1 MMRKDDTIAIL
12 FVTAL
17 TIVVWVWA
25 AGNTK
30 YTSDETVT
38 VFFSPP
44 EGSKSTILPESTSL
58 TLTFSGTRSAV
69 DSAKTACENGLF
81 LTLGDTDEQ
90 LTLSEIS
97 RRISSLDTIKDTDA
111 LINDAYSKQFPL
123 KIQTVELVEAAIEI
137 NLPNVTVSG
146 DATVDPA
153 TITLHIPKKIRK
165 TFPKA
170 ITVQAV
176 VSEAALQQLQ
186 PGIVHTKD
194 AVIRLP
200 EGLEAAG
207 VTASPNRVEV
217 TFKIQSSTKTKDL
230 VQVRILIAGPPEDY
244 SAYSVN
250 LARKTIPNVTIQ
262 ADASLINGIED
273 GKVKVFAILR
283 LASSDMEQQI
293 TTKRITS
300 FLAIKEDGSGH
311 ELIATAESPALLD
324 VELVIEPIAQPITE

>member
-1 MMRKDDTIAIL
+1 MKRKDDTIAIL

-44 EGSKSTILPESTSL
+44 EGSKSTVSPESTSL
-58 TLTFSGTRSAV
+58 KLTFSGARSAV
-69 DSAKTACENGLF
+69 DSAKTACENGLY

-97 RRISSLDTIKDTDA
+97 RRISSLDTIKDTGAIISNEDGK
-111 LINDAYSKQFPL
+111 NFPL
-123 KIQTVELVEAAIEI
+123 KIQTIELVEAVVEVE
-137 NLPNVTVSG
+137 LPSVTVTG
-146 DATVDPA
+146 DVTVDPA
-153 TITLHIPKKIRK
+153 IITLHIPKKIRN

-176 VSEAALQQLQ
+176 VSEVALQQLQ
-186 PGIVHTKD
+186 TGIVHTMD

-200 EGLEAAG
+200 EELEVAG
-207 VTASPNRVEV
+207 VTATPSRVEV
-217 TFKIQSSTKTKDL
+217 TCKIQSSTKTKNL
-230 VQVRILIAGPPEDY
+230 AQVRILVASPPEEY
-244 SAYSVN
+244 SAYSVT
-250 LARKTIPNVTIQ
+250 LTRKFIPNVTIQ
-262 ADASLINGIED
+262 ADASLIDGIED
-273 GKVKVFAILR
+273 GNVKVFAILR
-283 LASSDMEQQI
+283 LSSSDMEQHI

-311 ELIATAESPALLD
+311 ELIATAESPALLEIALTID
-324 VELVIEPIAQPITE
+324 PIAQPVTE

>member
-1 MMRKDDTIAIL
+1 MKSKDDTIAIL

-44 EGSKSTILPESTSL
+44 EGSKSTISPESTSL
-58 TLTFSGTRSAV
+58 TLSFSGARSAV
-69 DSAKTACENGLF
+69 DSAKTACENGLY
-81 LTLGDTDEQ
+81 LILGDTDEQ
-90 LTLSEIS
+90 LTLSEVS
-97 RRISSLDTIKDTDA
+97 RRISSLDTIKDTGA
-111 LINDAYSKQFPL
+111 IINDAYSKQFPL
-123 KIQTVELVEAAIEI
+123 KIQTVELVEAAVEVD
-137 NLPNVTVSG
+137 LPSVTMSGDVTVE
-146 DATVDPA
+146 PA

-165 TFPKA
+165 SFPKA

-176 VSEAALQQLQ
+176 VSEVALQQLQ

-200 EGLEAAG
+200 EELEAAG
-207 VTASPNRVEV
+207 VTASPSRVEV

-230 VQVRILIAGPPEDY
+230 AQVRILIAGPPEEY
-244 SAYSVN
+244 ASYSVT

-262 ADASLINGIED
+262 ADASLIDGIED

-293 TTKRITS
+293 STKRITS

-311 ELIATAESPALLD
+311 ELIATAETPSLLEI
-324 VELVIEPIAQPITE
+324 ELSIEPIAQLVTE